1 MPVCEAEMTAQDAL
15 NDWKSSSGHYNVIIG
30 NGFWED
36 TKSVGCA
43 LKNEGDGGFAHCW
56 FAKN

>member
-1 MPVCEAEMTAQDAL
+1 MTAQDAL

-56 FAKN
+56 FAKS